1 MPQSPPPKPIREGIH
16 AFTLLEVLVTSAIL
30 GMVLFVL
37 LSVVSTTLELWRGSR
52 MELSVTREGRTG
64 MSLVDMDLRNIILL
78 TNANNSL
85 MPRINT
91 NNYNERESFVAMQ
104 FLTIM
109 PPDYQGKS
117 ERGDLCYVEYRFTN
131 QSFKRG
137 FANSTVTFEALKKNE
152 FPALSEEDFEIVA
165 ANVMRARMWAWDSE
179 GNSTAVVD
187 AKGVANPSLRSVGI
201 RLEGVYEEFL
211 RNHIDFSDKIW
222 ASENF
227 KTKQYFHSIYPVPK
241 PL

>member
-1 MPQSPPPKPIREGIH
+1 MRESPLPKPRRKETP

-64 MSLVDMDLRNIILL
+64 LALVDMDLRNIIIM
-78 TNANNSL
+78 TNENNTL
-85 MPRINT
+85 MPIINT
-91 NNYNERESFVAMQ
+91 NDFNERQEFVAMR
-104 FLTIM
+104 FLTAL
-109 PPDYQGKS
+109 PLDYQDKEAVGQ
-117 ERGDLCYVEYRFTN
+117 LCYVEYRFED
-131 QSFKRG
+131 QALKRG
-137 FANSTVTFEALKKNE
+137 FANSTITLESIKKGALPTLQN
-152 FPALSEEDFEIVA
+152 EDFEIVA
-165 ANVMRARMWAWDSE
+165 TNVMRTRMWAWDAE
-179 GNSTAVVD
+179 GKSAGVVD
-187 AKGVANPSLRSVGI
+187 SAGKASPSLSSIGI

-222 ASENF
+222 GSGGF
-227 KTKQYFHSIYPVPK
+227 RTKQYFHSVYPVPN